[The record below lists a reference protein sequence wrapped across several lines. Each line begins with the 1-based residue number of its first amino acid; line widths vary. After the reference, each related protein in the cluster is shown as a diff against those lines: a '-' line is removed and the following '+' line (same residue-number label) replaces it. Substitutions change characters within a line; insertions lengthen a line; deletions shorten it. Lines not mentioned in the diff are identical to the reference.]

1 MKIIWNEKNP
11 TEFVGENINPVVR
24 QDNPAESGEARPT
37 CFAPARTGV
46 NGGDEHD

>member
-1 MKIIWNEKNP
+1 LP
-11 TEFVGENINPVVR
+11 TLGFAQHFIFWDRENINPVGR

-37 CFAPARTGV
+37 CFAPLRTGV